1 MPSFFK
7 GVEGSQS
14 SVPLRNERAISW
26 KVSYRMI
33 GGMLCLR
40 LAGFSKNKA
49 SVYGIERL
57 VCMAMTVGL
66 PMPAR

>member
-1 MPSFFK
+1 
-7 GVEGSQS
+7 
-14 SVPLRNERAISW
+14 
-26 KVSYRMI
+26 MI